1 MSRSQF
7 IGVLLLLVSVSSWG
21 SSFPRQYDEYFK
33 AAEKYLPEG
42 MTWQQLK
49 AQCYQESR
57 LNPKAISPVGA
68 QGLCQFMPNTWNEM
82 QKYGL
87 NNPWSAK
94 QSIRAAAIYMNYQYR
109 FWSSKRPLLDKSK
122 LATANY
128 NAGAGNILK
137 AQKKCVGSIL
147 YAEVIKCLPDI
158 TGKHHVETIT
168 YVELIHHKWL
178 PAILEDYNR
187 QYRH

>member
-1 MSRSQF
+1 
-7 IGVLLLLVSVSSWG
+7 
-21 SSFPRQYDEYFK
+21 
-33 AAEKYLPEG
+33 